1 MTPAHTF
8 SEPTNTE
15 AIRVIGRFEAGRGIP
30 EAMRSDVRML
40 GGLLGQVLRE
50 SGGDGLFEDV
60 ERLRLATIQA
70 YDEET
75 SDAFDRAAAIAESFT
90 VARAD
95 EVARAFTCYFHLV
108 NLAEEHQ
115 RVRVLR
121 ERAGQ
126 PGPSTGSGTQGST
139 GSGTQGSTGSGI
151 QGSTGSGTQG
161 STGSGTQGSTGS
173 GTQGSTGSET
183 QGRTA
188 DTVATAYARLR
199 SEVGDDEARRR
210 LDGLR
215 FHPVFTAHPT
225 EARRRAVSSSIR
237 RLSELL
243 TQHDAASAG
252 GAEQRRARRRMLE
265 EIDTLWRTAPL
276 RAQKPSP
283 TDEVR
288 TVMGVFD
295 ETLFTT
301 VPHVY
306 RRIDDALRGDESGA
320 SSPVVPAFVR
330 IGSWVGG
337 DRDGNPFVTA
347 SVTREASQ
355 IAAEHVL
362 LGLERAIDR
371 IGRTL
376 TLAADDTPPSTDV
389 VGLWEAFAA
398 AEPDVAAELAARSP
412 EEPHRRVLL
421 VLARRVAATRRGDRD
436 RGYTHPDEL
445 LADLRAVQS
454 SLADA
459 GARRHAYGGVQHLIW
474 QVETYGFHLT
484 ELEVRQHSQV
494 HAKAL
499 AELEAGGAIS
509 AQTEE
514 VLEVFRAIADIQR
527 ERGLRAAGRYVVSF
541 TQAASDLANV
551 HRLARHALGDD
562 APVLDVVPLFETFA
576 DLQAAPE
583 ILAQAV
589 TFPEFQQRM
598 AATGNRLE
606 VMLGYSDS
614 SKDVGPV
621 AANLALYAAQEKIAR
636 WAQESGIELTL
647 FHGRGGALG
656 RGGGPAN
663 SAILAQPP
671 HSVDGR
677 FKLTEQGEVI
687 FARYGEPAIAMRHI
701 DQVAAATLLAS
712 SPSEEER
719 TSSAAAR
726 YAEVAAI
733 MDATSRERFFSLV
746 KAEGFAPWF
755 ATVTP
760 LEEIG
765 LLALGSRPAR
775 RGLSVESL
783 EDLRAIP
790 WVFAWT
796 QARINLA
803 GWFGLGT
810 ALQAVGDADLLAEAY
825 REWPLLRTMVDNV
838 AMSLAKTDERI
849 AAQYL
854 ALGDRDDLAAL
865 VLDELA
871 LTREWVVRLTGGEGL
886 LENKPVLQRAVQLR
900 SPYVDALSLLQL
912 RALRSLR
919 SAGDEARGS
928 GADAEQQRLLLLSVS
943 GVAAGLQ
950 NTG

>member
-1 MTPAHTF
+1 MTPEHSF
-8 SEPTNTE
+8 PEPTDTS
-15 AIRVIGRFEAGRGIP
+15 AIRIIGRFEAGRGIP
-30 EAMRSDVRML
+30 DAMRSDVRML

-50 SGGDGLFEDV
+50 AGGDDLFEDV

-90 VARAD
+90 ITRAD

-126 PGPSTGSGTQGST
+126 PGR
-139 GSGTQGSTGSGI
+139 
-151 QGSTGSGTQG
+151 
-161 STGSGTQGSTGS
+161 
-173 GTQGSTGSET
+173 EDA
-183 QGRTA
+183 A
-188 DTVATAYARLR
+188 DTVASAYARLKT
-199 SEVGDDEARRR
+199 EVGDDEARRR
-210 LDGLR
+210 LEGLR

-243 TQHDAASAG
+243 TQHDAASDD
-252 GAEQRRARRRMLE
+252 GAEQRRAHRRMLE

-276 RAQKPSP
+276 RAEKPSP

-306 RRIDDALRGDESGA
+306 RRIDDALRGDDSGA
-320 SSPVVPAFVR
+320 SAPIVPAFVR

-355 IAAEHVL
+355 IASDHVL
-362 LGLERAIDR
+362 RGLERALER

-376 TLAADDTPPSTDV
+376 TLDAEDTPPSAAV
-389 VGLWEAFAA
+389 SSLWDAFAD
-398 AEPDVAAELAARSP
+398 AEPRVASELGARSP
-412 EEPHRRVLL
+412 GEPHRRVLL
-421 VLARRVAATRRGDRD
+421 ALAHRVSATRRNEESRYGR
-436 RGYTHPDEL
+436 PEEL

-459 GARRHAYGGVQHLIW
+459 GAKRHAFGGVQHLIW

-499 AELEAGGAIS
+499 AELEGGEAIS

-527 ERGLRAAGRYVVSF
+527 DRGLRAAGRYVVSF

-562 APVLDVVPLFETFA
+562 GPVLDVVPLFETFA
-576 DLQAAPE
+576 DLQAAPG
-583 ILAQAV
+583 ILAEAV
-589 TFPEFQQRM
+589 TFPEFRARM
-598 AATGNRLE
+598 ADTGNRLE

-621 AANLALYAAQEKIAR
+621 AANLALYEAQAKIAL

-712 SPSEEER
+712 SPSVEQR
-719 TSSAAAR
+719 TSDAAAR
-726 YAEVAAI
+726 FADIAAV
-733 MDATSRERFFSLV
+733 MDRSSRERFFSLV

-760 LEEIG
+760 MEEIG

-810 ALQAVGDADLLAEAY
+810 ALAAVGDEARLTEAY
-825 REWPLLRTMVDNV
+825 RDWPLLHTMIDNV

-849 AAQYL
+849 ARQYL
-854 ALGDRDDLAAL
+854 ALGDRDDLAQL
-865 VLDELA
+865 VLDEMT
-871 LTREWVVRLTGGEGL
+871 LTREWVVRLTGGVGL
-886 LENKPVLQRAVQLR
+886 LENKPILQRAVQLR
-900 SPYVDALSLLQL
+900 TPYVDALSLLQL
-912 RALRSLR
+912 RALRALR
-919 SAGDEARGS
+919 DPDAASGSGAGDEQKR
-928 GADAEQQRLLLLSVS
+928 LLLSVS

>member
-1 MTPAHTF
+1 MVITDSPTP
-8 SEPTNTE
+8 EPTPTE

-30 EAMRSDVRML
+30 DEMRADVRML
-40 GGLLGQVLRE
+40 GALLGQVLRE
-50 SGGDGLFEDV
+50 CGSPGLFEDV
-60 ERLRLATIQA
+60 ERLRLASIQA
-70 YDEET
+70 YEEHST
-75 SDAFDRAAAIAESFT
+75 PSESGAFQRAAEIAESFT
-90 VARAD
+90 IERAD

-121 ERAGQ
+121 ERAGR
-126 PGPSTGSGTQGST
+126 PSTSSASAT
-139 GSGTQGSTGSGI
+139 GAPAS
-151 QGSTGSGTQG
+151 
-161 STGSGTQGSTGS
+161 
-173 GTQGSTGSET
+173 
-183 QGRTA
+183 
-188 DTVATAYARLR
+188 DTLAAAYAQLR
-199 SEVGDDEARRR
+199 SEVGDDEAQRR
-210 LDGLR
+210 LESLR

-225 EARRRAVSSSIR
+225 EARRRAVSGSIR

-243 TQHDAASAG
+243 SEHDAASVG
-252 GAEQRRARRRMLE
+252 GAEERRASRRMLE
-265 EIDTLWRTAPL
+265 EVDTLWRTAPL

-288 TVMGVFD
+288 TVMSVFD

-306 RRIDDALRGDESGA
+306 RRIDDALRGEDSGA
-320 SSPVVPAFVR
+320 STPIVPAFVR

-347 SVTREASQ
+347 SVTREASK
-355 IAAEHVL
+355 IASDHVL
-362 LGLERAIDR
+362 RGLERAIDR
-371 IGRTL
+371 IGRSL
-376 TLAADDTPPSTDV
+376 TLDAEGTPPSGEVTA
-389 VGLWEAFAA
+389 LWDAFAHSA
-398 AEPDVAAELAARSP
+398 PDLANEIATRSP
-412 EEPHRRVLL
+412 DEPHRRVLL
-421 VLARRVAATRRGDRD
+421 AFADRVAATRADASGA
-436 RGYTHPDEL
+436 YSAPEEL
-445 LADLRAVQS
+445 LADLRAVQH
-454 SLADA
+454 SLVAS
-459 GARRHAYGGVQHLIW
+459 GAKRHAFGGIQHLIW

-494 HAKAL
+494 HREAL
-499 AELEAGGAIS
+499 AELDAGGELS
-509 AQTEE
+509 ERTLE
-514 VLEVFRAIADIQR
+514 VLDVFRAVAEIQR
-527 ERGLRAAGRYVVSF
+527 TYGLRAAGRYVVSF
-541 TQAASDLANV
+541 TQSAEDLANV
-551 HRLARHALGDD
+551 HRLATYALGDD
-562 APVLDVVPLFETFA
+562 VPVLDVVPLFETFA
-576 DLQAAPE
+576 DLQAAPA
-583 ILAQAV
+583 ILTEV
-589 TFPEFQQRM
+589 VDFPEFRARM
-598 AATGNRLE
+598 ASTGNRLE

-621 AANLALYAAQEKIAR
+621 AANLALYEAQEKIAL
-636 WAQESGIELTL
+636 WAKESGIALTL

-677 FKLTEQGEVI
+677 FKLTEQGETI

-712 SPSEEER
+712 SPSVEER
-719 TSSAAAR
+719 TSGAAAR
-726 YAEVAAI
+726 YAPIAQT
-733 MDATSRERFFSLV
+733 MDAASRERFFSLV

-760 LEEIG
+760 MEEIG

-803 GWFGLGT
+803 GWFGLGS
-810 ALQAVGDADLLAEAY
+810 ALEAVGDEALLVEAY
-825 REWPLLRTMVDNV
+825 HEWPLLRTMIDNV

-849 AAQYL
+849 ARQYL

-871 LTREWVVRLTGGEGL
+871 LTKAWVIRLTGGTGL
-886 LENKPVLQRAVQLR
+886 LENKPILQRAVTLR

-912 RALRSLR
+912 RALRELR
-919 SAGDEARGS
+919 SAASDPQGS
-928 GADAEQQRLLLLSVS
+928 GAADEQRRLLLLSVS

>member
-1 MTPAHTF
+1 MPL
-8 SEPTNTE
+8 EPTNTE
-15 AIRVIGRFEAGRGIP
+15 AIRVITRFEASNGIP
-30 EAMRSDVRML
+30 DSMRADVRML

-50 SGGDGLFEDV
+50 SGTPGLFEDV

-70 YDEET
+70 ADADGDE
-75 SDAFDRAAAIAESFT
+75 AFQRAASIADSFT
-90 VARAD
+90 IERAD

-121 ERAGQ
+121 ERAGK
-126 PGPSTGSGTQGST
+126 PAREGST
-139 GSGTQGSTGSGI
+139 
-151 QGSTGSGTQG
+151 
-161 STGSGTQGSTGS
+161 
-173 GTQGSTGSET
+173 
-183 QGRTA
+183 
-188 DTVATAYARLR
+188 DTVATAFAQLRRELGDEQAR
-199 SEVGDDEARRR
+199 ER
-210 LDGLR
+210 LTELR

-225 EARRRAVSSSIR
+225 EARRRAVSGSIR

-243 TQHDAASAG
+243 TQNDAASDG
-252 GAEQRRARRRMLE
+252 GAEQKRAHRRMLE

-288 TVMGVFD
+288 TIMGVFD

-306 RRIDDALRGDESGA
+306 RRIDDALRGEESG
-320 SSPVVPAFVR
+320 SSAPLVPAFVR
-330 IGSWVGG
+330 VGSWVGG
-337 DRDGNPFVTA
+337 DRDGNPFVTS
-347 SVTREASQ
+347 SVTREAAD
-355 IAAEHVL
+355 IAADHVL
-362 LGLERAIDR
+362 RGIERAIER

-376 TLAADDTPPSTDV
+376 TLDGEGTPPSAEV
-389 VGLWEAFAA
+389 AALWSQFEQTQAG
-398 AEPDVAAELAARSP
+398 VAAEIAKRSP
-412 EEPHRRVLL
+412 DEPHRRV
-421 VLARRVAATRRGDRD
+421 VLSLAHRVHATRTEADGA
-436 RGYTHPDEL
+436 YASPEEL
-445 LADLRAVQS
+445 LADLRVVQK

-459 GARRHAYGGVQHLIW
+459 GATRHAFGGVQHLIW

-494 HAKAL
+494 HAETL
-499 AELEAGGAIS
+499 AEIEAGGELS
-509 AQTEE
+509 ERAQE
-514 VLEVFRAIADIQR
+514 VLEVFRAVADIQQR
-527 ERGLRAAGRYVVSF
+527 YGLRAAGRYVVSF
-541 TQAASDLANV
+541 TRSAADLANV
-551 HRLARHALGDD
+551 HKLAAHALGAE

-576 DLQAAPE
+576 DLQAAPG
-583 ILAQAV
+583 ILAEVVQ
-589 TFPEFQQRM
+589 FPDFR
-598 AATGNRLE
+598 ARLDATGNRLE

-621 AANLALYAAQEKIAR
+621 AATLALYEAQRDIAQ
-636 WAQESGIELTL
+636 WAVESGIRLTL

-712 SPSEEER
+712 SPAVEKRISDAAER
-719 TSSAAAR
+719 FASIASVMD
-726 YAEVAAI
+726 VA
-733 MDATSRERFFSLV
+733 SRDRFFSLV
-746 KAEGFAPWF
+746 GADGFAPWF

-760 LEEIG
+760 MEEIG

-803 GWFGLGT
+803 GWFGLGS
-810 ALQAVGDADLLAEAY
+810 ALEAVGDEQALIEAY
-825 REWPLLRTMVDNV
+825 REWPLLHTMVDNV

-849 AAQYL
+849 AAEYL
-854 ALGDRDDLAAL
+854 ALGDRDDLAKI
-865 VLDELA
+865 VLDELR
-871 LTREWVVRLTGGEGL
+871 LTREWVIRLTGGVEL
-886 LENKPVLQRAVQLR
+886 LTNKPILQRAVQLR
-900 SPYVDALSLLQL
+900 TPYVDALSLLQL
-912 RALRSLR
+912 RALRALR
-919 SAGDEARGS
+919 TTATTEPVQTPDL
-928 GADAEQQRLLLLSVS
+928 QRLLLLSVS

>member
-1 MTPAHTF
+1 MRPVYCRTMSP
-8 SEPTNTE
+8 ELTNTE
-15 AIRVIGRFEAGRGIP
+15 AIRVITRFEASDGIP
-30 EAMRSDVRML
+30 DAMRADVRML

-50 SGGDGLFEDV
+50 SGTPGLFEDV

-70 YDEET
+70 FDEET
-75 SDAFDRAAAIAESFT
+75 DDAFQRAAGIADSFT
-90 VARAD
+90 IERAD

-126 PGPSTGSGTQGST
+126 PGR
-139 GSGTQGSTGSGI
+139 
-151 QGSTGSGTQG
+151 
-161 STGSGTQGSTGS
+161 
-173 GTQGSTGSET
+173 ED
-183 QGRTA
+183 A
-188 DTVATAYARLR
+188 VDTVATAYAQLR

-210 LDGLR
+210 LAGLR
-215 FHPVFTAHPT
+215 FQPVFTAHPT

-237 RLSELL
+237 RLSDLL
-243 TQHDAASAG
+243 TQHDAASADG
-252 GAEQRRARRRMLE
+252 SEEHRAQRRMLE

-276 RAQKPSP
+276 RSQKPTP

-306 RRIDDALRGDESGA
+306 RRIDDALQGA
-320 SSPVVPAFVR
+320 EAGAVAPVVPAFVR

-347 SVTREASQ
+347 SVTRAAAD

-362 LGLERAIDR
+362 RGLERAIER

-376 TLAADDTPPSTDV
+376 TLDADDTPPSAEV
-389 VGLWEAFAA
+389 VELWEAFTASS
-398 AEPDVAAELAARSP
+398 PELAGEIAARSP
-412 EEPHRRVLL
+412 EEPHRQLLLAMAHRVH
-421 VLARRVAATRRGDRD
+421 ATRTASAAAYGS
-436 RGYTHPDEL
+436 PEEL

-454 SLADA
+454 SLVAA
-459 GARRHAYGGVQHLIW
+459 GAARHGFGGIQHLIW

-484 ELEVRQHSQV
+484 ELEVRQHSKV
-494 HAKAL
+494 HAQAL
-499 AELEAGGAIS
+499 AELEADTAPS
-509 AQTEE
+509 EQTEE
-514 VLEVFRAIADIQR
+514 VLEVFRAIADVQR
-527 ERGLRAAGRYVVSF
+527 RYGLRAAGRYVVSF
-541 TQAASDLANV
+541 TQSAGDLAAV
-551 HRLARHALGDD
+551 HRLAAFALGDD

-576 DLQAAPE
+576 DLQAAPG
-583 ILAQAV
+583 ILAEAV
-589 TFPEFQQRM
+589 KFPAFAARM
-598 AATGNRLE
+598 AQTDNRLE

-621 AANLALYAAQEKIAR
+621 AANLALYEAQRQIAQ
-636 WAQESGIELTL
+636 WAQDSGIQLTL

-712 SPSEEER
+712 SPSVEQR
-719 TSSAAAR
+719 NSSAAER
-726 YAEVAAI
+726 FAEVAGT
-733 MDATSRERFFSLV
+733 MDAASRERFFSLV
-746 KAEGFAPWF
+746 GADGFAPWF

-803 GWFGLGT
+803 GWFGLGS
-810 ALQAVGDADLLAEAY
+810 ALEAVGDEELLRAAY
-825 REWPLLRTMVDNV
+825 REWPLLHTMVDNV

-849 AAQYL
+849 ARRYL
-854 ALGDRDDLAAL
+854 ALGDRDDLAQL

-871 LTREWVVRLTGGEGL
+871 LTRAWVIRLTGGDRL

-900 SPYVDALSLLQL
+900 TPYVDALSLLQL
-912 RALRSLR
+912 RALRALR
-919 SAGDEARGS
+919 EAAA
-928 GADAEQQRLLLLSVS
+928 ADADVTTDPELQRLLLLSVS

>member
-1 MTPAHTF
+1 MTP
-8 SEPTNTE
+8 EPTPTE
-15 AIRVIGRFEAGRGIP
+15 AIRVITRFEASSGLP
-30 EAMRSDVRML
+30 DEMRADVRLL

-50 SGGDGLFEDV
+50 SGTPGLFEDV

-70 YDEET
+70 YDEE
-75 SDAFDRAAAIAESFT
+75 SDAAFRRAAEIADEFT
-90 VARAD
+90 IERAD

-115 RVRVLR
+115 RVRILR
-121 ERAGQ
+121 ERAGK
-126 PGPSTGSGTQGST
+126 PGR
-139 GSGTQGSTGSGI
+139 
-151 QGSTGSGTQG
+151 
-161 STGSGTQGSTGS
+161 
-173 GTQGSTGSET
+173 EAA
-183 QGRTA
+183 A
-188 DTVATAYARLR
+188 DTVATAFARLR
-199 SEVGDDEARRR
+199 TEVGEEEASRR
-210 LDGLR
+210 LAALR

-225 EARRRAVSSSIR
+225 EARRRAVSGSIR
-237 RLSELL
+237 RLAELL
-243 TQHDAASAG
+243 TQHDATSDG
-252 GAEQRRARRRMLE
+252 GSEQRRALRRMLE
-265 EIDTLWRTAPL
+265 EVDTLWRTAPL
-276 RAQKPSP
+276 RAQKPTP

-288 TVMGVFD
+288 TVMSVFD

-301 VPHVY
+301 VPHIY
-306 RRIDDALRGDESGA
+306 RRIDDDLRGEESGDSA
-320 SSPVVPAFVR
+320 PVVPPFVR

-337 DRDGNPFVTA
+337 DRDGNPFVTS
-347 SVTREASQ
+347 SVTREASA

-362 LGLERAIDR
+362 RGLESAIER

-376 TLAADDTPPSTDV
+376 TLDAEGTPPSTEVQAIWD
-389 VGLWEAFAA
+389 AFAQA
-398 AEPDVAAELAARSP
+398 DPALAEEVATRSP
-412 EEPHRRVLL
+412 AEPHRRVLL
-421 VLARRVAATRRGDRD
+421 VLAHRVRATRHESRGAY
-436 RGYTHPDEL
+436 GAPEEL
-445 LADLRAVQS
+445 LADLRAVQQ

-459 GARRHAYGGVQHLIW
+459 GARRHAFGGVQHLIW

-484 ELEVRQHSQV
+484 ELEVRQHSKV
-494 HAKAL
+494 HRQAL
-499 AELEAGGAIS
+499 AELDAGGPIGT
-509 AQTEE
+509 QTEE
-514 VLEVFRAIADIQR
+514 VLEVFRAIAEIQKR
-527 ERGLRAAGRYVVSF
+527 YGLRAAGRYVVSF
-541 TQAASDLANV
+541 TQSAEDLANV
-551 HRLARHALGDD
+551 HRLARYALGD
-562 APVLDVVPLFETFA
+562 AVPVLDVVPLFETFA
-576 DLQAAPE
+576 DLKAGPA
-583 ILAQAV
+583 IMSTAV
-589 TFPEFQQRM
+589 QTPEFRARM
-598 AATGNRLE
+598 AETGNRLE

-621 AANLALYAAQEKIAR
+621 AANLALYEAQREIAL
-636 WAQESGIELTL
+636 WAKDAGIELTL

-712 SPSEEER
+712 SPTVEER
-719 TSSAAAR
+719 TSSAASRFAHI
-726 YAEVAAI
+726 ADV
-733 MDATSRERFFSLV
+733 MDTASRDRFFSLV
-746 KAEGFAPWF
+746 AAEGFAPWF

-760 LEEIG
+760 MEEIG

-810 ALQAVGDADLLAEAY
+810 ALQAVGDEQALIEAY
-825 REWPLLRTMVDNV
+825 REWPLLHTMVDNV

-849 AAQYL
+849 AREYL
-854 ALGDRDDLAAL
+854 ALGDRDDLAKL
-865 VLDELA
+865 VLDELE
-871 LTREWVVRLTGGEGL
+871 LTRDWVIRLTGGDRL
-886 LENKPVLQRAVQLR
+886 LANKPVLQRAVQLR

-912 RALRSLR
+912 RALRALR
-919 SAGDEARGS
+919 TTATTEPVASPEL
-928 GADAEQQRLLLLSVS
+928 QRLLLLSVS

>member
-1 MTPAHTF
+1 MSSERARHPGYSRSVTPEHSF
-8 SEPTNTE
+8 PEPTDTS
-15 AIRVIGRFEAGRGIP
+15 AIRIIGRFEAGRGIP
-30 EAMRSDVRML
+30 DAMRSDVRML

-50 SGGDGLFEDV
+50 AGGDDLFEDV

-90 VARAD
+90 ISRAD

-126 PGPSTGSGTQGST
+126 PGR
-139 GSGTQGSTGSGI
+139 
-151 QGSTGSGTQG
+151 
-161 STGSGTQGSTGS
+161 
-173 GTQGSTGSET
+173 EDA
-183 QGRTA
+183 A
-188 DTVATAYARLR
+188 DTVASAYARLKT
-199 SEVGDDEARRR
+199 EVGDDEARRR
-210 LDGLR
+210 LEGLR

-243 TQHDAASAG
+243 TQHDAASDD
-252 GAEQRRARRRMLE
+252 GAEQRRAHRRMLE

-276 RAQKPSP
+276 RAEKPSP

-306 RRIDDALRGDESGA
+306 RRIDDALRGDDSGA
-320 SSPVVPAFVR
+320 SAPIVPAFVR

-355 IAAEHVL
+355 IASDHVL
-362 LGLERAIDR
+362 RGLERALER

-376 TLAADDTPPSTDV
+376 TLDAEDTPPSAAV
-389 VGLWEAFAA
+389 SSLWDAFAD
-398 AEPDVAAELAARSP
+398 AEPRVASELGARSP
-412 EEPHRRVLL
+412 GEPHRRVLL
-421 VLARRVAATRRGDRD
+421 ALAHRVSATRRGEESRYG
-436 RGYTHPDEL
+436 RPEEL

-459 GARRHAYGGVQHLIW
+459 GAKRHAFGGVQHLIW

-499 AELEAGGAIS
+499 AELEGGEAIS

-527 ERGLRAAGRYVVSF
+527 DRGLRAAGRYVVSF

-551 HRLARHALGDD
+551 HRLARHALGDA

-576 DLQAAPE
+576 DLQAAPG
-583 ILAQAV
+583 ILAEAV
-589 TFPEFQQRM
+589 TFPEFRARM
-598 AATGNRLE
+598 ADTGNRLE

-621 AANLALYAAQEKIAR
+621 AANLALYEAQAKIAL

-712 SPSEEER
+712 SPSVEQR
-719 TSSAAAR
+719 TSDAAAR
-726 YAEVAAI
+726 FADIAAV
-733 MDATSRERFFSLV
+733 MDRSSRERFFSLV

-760 LEEIG
+760 MEEIG

-810 ALQAVGDADLLAEAY
+810 ALAAVGDEARLTEAY
-825 REWPLLRTMVDNV
+825 RDWPLLHTMIDNV

-849 AAQYL
+849 ARQYL
-854 ALGDRDDLAAL
+854 ALGDRDDLAQL
-865 VLDELA
+865 VLDEMT
-871 LTREWVVRLTGGEGL
+871 LTREWVVRLTGGVGL
-886 LENKPVLQRAVQLR
+886 LENKPILQRAVQLR
-900 SPYVDALSLLQL
+900 TPYVDALSLLQL
-912 RALRSLR
+912 RALRALR
-919 SAGDEARGS
+919 DPDAASGS
-928 GADAEQQRLLLLSVS
+928 GADDEQKRLLLLSVS